1 MYNTPMAEFQ
11 RRSSMSPCV
20 ARGVSGLLAFGVAL
34 CLLRFE
40 SFLDSEAFS
49 TLGAPS
55 SSLARPWAGRL
66 TDRPTVS
73 TSSRVI
79 SHGADFGLAALTVLT
94 SLGLARRRGVF
105 TRGAGPNQ
113 GSMSLVISPKETYDT
128 IVAKAEYLSK
138 MSLLKTLHASV
149 MGGAYVGMAGLL
161 SLAIAG
167 NFNSTSTGVTA
178 LVFASLFPVNLL
190 LVLQSGGQLFT
201 GNTATMSM
209 GLIEG
214 KCNLKHLAKS
224 WIVAYIG
231 NMIGCGMLAIVASYT
246 GLLTGATAE
255 LAVKMTMKKCHYT
268 FGQTLVKAIMCN
280 WLVCMAVWLA
290 TSAQGLAGKMVGI
303 WFPISMFVAIG
314 FEHSVANFFMLPAG
328 LLAGAPLSVADVIF
342 KNLIPVTIGNTIAG
356 ALIIGCGF
364 SFAFGT
370 LGQGDRGSFRGLAR
384 LWSGNLS
391 LEELR
396 EQSRRP
402 LAAH

>member
-1 MYNTPMAEFQ
+1 MAEFKQ
-11 RRSSMSPCV
+11 RSSMSPRV
-20 ARGVSGLLAFGVAL
+20 ATGISGLLAFGVAL
-34 CLLRFE
+34 SLLGFD
-40 SFLDSEAFS
+40 SFSDSEAFS

-79 SHGADFGLAALTVLT
+79 SHGADFGLAGLAVLT

-105 TRGAGPNQ
+105 TRRQGGAAPSP

-138 MSLLKTLHASV
+138 MSLLKTLHAAI

-161 SLAIAG
+161 SLCIAG
-167 NFNSTSTGVTA
+167 NFNSPSTGVTS

-201 GNTATMSM
+201 GNTATMAM

-231 NMIGCGMLAIVASYT
+231 NIIGCGTLAIVASYT

-255 LAVKMTMKKCHYT
+255 LAVKMAMKKCHYT

-290 TSAQGLAGKMVGI
+290 TSAQDLAGKMVGI

-364 SFAFGT
+364 SFAFGS
-370 LGQGDRGSFRGLAR
+370 LGQGERGSFRGLVR
-384 LWSGNLS
+384 LLTG
-391 LEELR
+391 
-396 EQSRRP
+396 QAAP
-402 LAAH
+402 AAKVPVAAH

>member
-1 MYNTPMAEFQ
+1 MYNTPMAEFK
-11 RRSSMSPCV
+11 RWSSMSPCV

-34 CLLRFE
+34 SLLPARPPAG
-40 SFLDSEAFS
+40 AFS

-79 SHGADFGLAALTVLT
+79 SPGADFGLAGLAVLT

-105 TRGAGPNQ
+105 TRGAAPNQ

-167 NFNSTSTGVTA
+167 NIGSTAPGVTQ

-201 GNTATMSM
+201 GNTATMAM

-231 NMIGCGMLAIVASYT
+231 NVIGCGMLAIVASYT

-255 LAVKMTMKKCHYT
+255 LAVKTAIKKCHYT

-290 TSAQGLAGKMVGI
+290 TSAQDLPGKMVGI

-328 LLAGAPLSVADVIF
+328 LLAGAPLTISDVIF

-370 LGQGDRGSFRGLAR
+370 LGQGDRGSFRGLGR
-384 LWSGNLS
+384 LLTGRSGS
-391 LEELR
+391 EHR
-396 EQSRRP
+396 
-402 LAAH
+402 